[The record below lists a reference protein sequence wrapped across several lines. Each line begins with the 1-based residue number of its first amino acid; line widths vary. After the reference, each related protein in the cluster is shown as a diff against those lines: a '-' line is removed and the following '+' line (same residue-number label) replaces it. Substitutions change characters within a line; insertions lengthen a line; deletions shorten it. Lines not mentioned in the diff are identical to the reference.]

1 MSILDLNGKVVFKVK
16 LGNEI
21 KKIVIHNDE
30 LTFNELCLMM
40 QRIFSEKIGKSDE
53 FTLKYTDEGMFS
65 HLTRLFVLLNHLI

>member
-21 KKIVIHNDE
+21 KKVVIHNDE

-40 QRIFSEKIGKSDE
+40 QRIFSEKINKSDE
-53 FTLKYTDEGMFS
+53 FTLKYTDEGK
-65 HLTRLFVLLNHLI
+65 LKLVLV

>member
-21 KKIVIHNDE
+21 KKVVIHNDE

-40 QRIFSEKIGKSDE
+40 QRIFSEKINKSDE
-53 FTLKYTDEGMFS
+53 FTLKYTDEGK
-65 HLTRLFVLLNHLI
+65 LELVLV

>member
-53 FTLKYTDEGMFS
+53 FTLKYTDEGKFS
-65 HLTRLFVLLNHLI
+65 PSFDAIACFIK

>member
-65 HLTRLFVLLNHLI
+65 HLIRLFVLLNHLI

>member
-53 FTLKYTDEGMFS
+53 FTLKYTDEG
-65 HLTRLFVLLNHLI
+65 LFFIEWDDLI

>member
-53 FTLKYTDEGMFS
+53 FTLKYTDEG
-65 HLTRLFVLLNHLI
+65 LFFIE